1 MYEIHLR
8 ILIDMGLNQ
17 LAVICGYKDWKE
29 WKEQK
34 EASIPGDD
42 EDVCIAMRA
51 EAKTMLQRQGSNCL
65 SESWKAIGQ
74 GRWFLNELIDVRS
87 FRAREEIVVCTASKE
102 DIGKAV
108 RKMTFEFP
116 PRDMSAIFS
125 AVYDEEP

>member
-51 EAKTMLQRQGSNCL
+51 EAKAMLQRQGSSCL